1 MADVK
6 LPDIARPETREG
18 NNRKLTSND
27 KSILILIRTFERGMW
42 YLCVLNFIKLI
53 YIPSL

>member
-27 KSILILIRTFERGMW
+27 KSIVILIRTFEKGMW

>member
-27 KSILILIRTFERGMW
+27 KSILILIRTFEKRIW